1 MLTINDLP
9 VAKEL
14 STGEMGAVRG
24 GLCVDVASSVK
35 RGFEEGG
42 VGGAIG
48 ALAVCFQM
56 YNNGTPVCP
65 A

>member
-14 STGEMGAVRG
+14 STSEMRAVRG

-42 VGGAIG
+42 IGGAI
-48 ALAVCFQM
+48 ATLAICFDD
-56 YNNGTPVCP
+56 YNKGLPVCP